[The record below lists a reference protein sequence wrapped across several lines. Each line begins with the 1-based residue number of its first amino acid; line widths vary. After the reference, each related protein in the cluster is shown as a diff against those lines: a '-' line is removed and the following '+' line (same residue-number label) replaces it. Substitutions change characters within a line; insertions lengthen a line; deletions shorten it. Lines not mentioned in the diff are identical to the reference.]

1 MNSGRTVF
9 AQLMDHLPLPAFRQ
23 CVARYRGDYR
33 VQSFRCLDHF
43 LTMAFAQ
50 LTHRESLRD
59 IETCLAVMRPKLYH
73 MGFRCGTVLRTTL
86 AHANETRDARI
97 YHDFAHELIATA
109 RTLYADD
116 ELGLDLGTLAH
127 TVYAFDATTIELCL
141 ALFPWAR
148 FHHGGGAVKLHTL
161 LDLRGNIPSV
171 VHLTEGR
178 VHDLH
183 GLDLLAFEPG
193 ALYVLDR
200 AYVDFARLAAIQ
212 RAGAFFVVR
221 AKHNFRFHRQYS
233 RAVDKT
239 TGLRSDQTVRLVNFY
254 VSKHYPGPLRRVC
267 YYDAEHAHRF
277 TFLTN
282 AFDLPA
288 LTVAALYKSRWQVEL
303 FFKWIKQHLR
313 IKAFYGTSR
322 NAVETQVW
330 IAISVYV
337 LAAILRK
344 RLALT
349 LSLSTVLQILDVSL
363 FEKTDLVALL
373 RRTESEFDDAPLGN
387 QLSFL
392 DL

>member
-1 MNSGRTVF
+1 MNTGRTVF
-9 AQLMDHLPLPAFRQ
+9 AQLMDHLPLTDFRQ

-33 VQSFRCLDHF
+33 VQSFRCLDQF

-59 IETCLAVMRPKLYH
+59 IETCLGVMRPKLYH
-73 MGFRCGTVLRTTL
+73 MGFRCGTVSRTTL

-97 YHDFAHELIATA
+97 YQDFAGALIATA

-116 ELGLDLGTLAH
+116 DLGLELGTLTH
-127 TVYAFDATTIELCL
+127 TVYAFDATTIDLCL

-148 FHHGGGAVKLHTL
+148 FHHGKGAIKVHTL

-171 VHLTEGR
+171 IHITEGN
-178 VHDLH
+178 VHEVNA
-183 GLDLLAFEPG
+183 LDVLAFEPG
-193 ALYVLDR
+193 ATYVLDR
-200 AYVDFARLAAIQ
+200 AYVDFDRLYAIQ
-212 RAGAFFVVR
+212 QAGAFFVVR
-221 AKHNFRFHRQYS
+221 AKRNFRFRRQYS
-233 RAVDKT
+233 HAVDKT
-239 TGLRSDQTVRLVNFY
+239 TGLRSDQTVRLVNY
-254 VSKHYPGPLRRVC
+254 AVAKSYPAPLRRVRC
-267 YYDAEHAHRF
+267 YDVEQDRHL

-282 AFDLPA
+282 AFDLSA

-337 LAAILRK
+337 LVAILRK

-349 LSLSTVLQILDVSL
+349 LSLYTVLQILDVSL
-363 FEKTDLVALL
+363 FEKTDLITLL
-373 RRTESEFDDAPLGN
+373 NRTESDSEELPSVN
-387 QLSFL
+387 QLSL
-392 DL
+392 IDL